1 MGRKSRRVLLAL
13 ILLVTGFI
21 VTFSYQ
27 YASAKKNIPHSEE
40 GLSQWKKEDQLR
52 SKVLQQ
58 QELNHKLWQNIQ
70 LKREKINKIEEKLA
84 DRKQISYNLVEELK
98 KFRTILGKEAVQG
111 PGIVVTLSDSQY
123 IPDGANPNNY
133 IVHEQHVRA
142 VVYELLVTGAEA
154 IAINGQRISNFS
166 YIKCVGPVI
175 KVDGHKYPAPFVIS
189 AIGAPEKMYKSL
201 FLPGNTVDRL
211 VNQNID
217 VKVEKKQ
224 HLVIPPYYAQKG
236 R

>member
-1 MGRKSRRVLLAL
+1 MSQKNRRVVLAL
-13 ILLVTGFI
+13 IMLVTGFI

-27 YASAKKNIPHSEE
+27 YASAKRNIPQAKE
-40 GLSQWKKEDQLR
+40 GLSQWKKENKLRTQL
-52 SKVLQQ
+52 LEQQ
-58 QELNHKLWQNIQ
+58 RMNHHLWQEIQ
-70 LKREKINKIEEKLA
+70 QKREKVNEIENKLA
-84 DRKQISYNLVEELK
+84 NRKQITYNLVEELK
-98 KFRTILGKEAVQG
+98 KFRSVLGKESVEG
-111 PGIVVTLSDSQY
+111 PGIVVTLSDSEY

-133 IVHEQHVRA
+133 IVHEQHVRS

-154 IAINGQRISNFS
+154 VAINGQRISNFS

-201 FLPGNTVDRL
+201 LLPGNTVDRL